1 MGLFK
6 PSQDVEQL
14 SESFI
19 TGKRV
24 VITGKLSR
32 SRMEISQ
39 LLSRKY
45 GAIIQG
51 EISARTDYLIAG
63 LNSGSK
69 LKRAEEK
76 GAEIIS
82 ESDLFKR
89 LGLS

>member
-32 SRMEISQ
+32 SRMEISR